1 MTAVVT
7 PQRWASD
14 ITRLLNAVFGQLF
27 VQRVRMEG
35 MVLKPNMIVPGS
47 SHQPPADLYAVAEAT
62 VRCLQGHVPAAVPGI
77 AFLSGGQSETEATL
91 HLDQIN
97 KIGRG
102 PWQLTFSFGRALQQ
116 TALAT
121 WAGRDENRDAAQS
134 ALLKRARLN
143 GLARS
148 GSYDPTME

>member
-1 MTAVVT
+1 LTDFGAAAGRATAAKAPSLAV
-7 PQRWASD
+7 ASASR
-14 ITRLLNAVFGQLF
+14 TFGAGGAATAGAVSTL
-27 VQRVRMEG
+27 
-35 MVLKPNMIVPGS
+35 
-47 SHQPPADLYAVAEAT
+47 AAVAEAT